1 MTRQVAL
8 AFNYPQSLAH
18 EVLGPNTRVCLA
30 HGRGLGK
37 SFFQRNRGLWLT
49 VAEHDGKPRS
59 FVDSETGIT
68 KTVPGLTG
76 VRLVLL
82 MPTFAAV
89 KKVHADLI
97 EAENAGMWAFLGG
110 KLNRSEWSIKF
121 PGGSW
126 IRCMGMKQA
135 DGNRGIRVDGVC
147 GDEIDDI
154 DPEHYDAV
162 ARPWLSEP
170 WSLKQILLGGTPRRG
185 RYGLLYRE
193 HSRGLAGTNARLAPE
208 PETAKERVEWAAL
221 RRCYSFHATYKD
233 APDTVDPQYVAE
245 VRAEMERDGA
255 LATFAREWE
264 CSFDSAEGLVYP
276 MFDESFHVREP
287 DPRDGPWS
295 EIIVGVDHGWEH
307 PGVFIVCGVRGE
319 GRDATVH
326 VIEERWEQ
334 RKVESEW
341 VAYAKEIRERYQS
354 RVPRMRWYADPSQ
367 PARIEALRRG
377 ANITLEPGAN
387 AVEDGIAAVATRIA
401 IQRVDVGTPENP
413 REHKTARF
421 YVSPKCPKLIRQF
434 SQYRRR
440 RDPNN
445 QDLFLD
451 EIEKVNDDGADA
463 LRYAIFSRFGGPSRT
478 RSESGAGW

>member
-1 MTRQVAL
+1 MTRKVSL
-8 AFNYPQSLAH
+8 SFNYPQSQAH
-18 EVLGPNTRVCLA
+18 EVLGPNTRVALPW
-30 HGRGLGK
+30 GRGTGK
-37 SFFQRNRGLWLT
+37 SWYERTEGLWLT
-49 VAEHDGKPRS
+49 VAQYDGKPRS
-59 FVDSETGIT
+59 YFDAESGAA
-68 KTVPGLTG
+68 KTVAGFKG

-89 KKVHADLI
+89 KKVHADLL

-110 KLNRSEWSIKF
+110 KLNRSEWSIRF

-170 WSLKQILLGGTPRRG
+170 WSLKRVLLGGTPRRG

-193 HSRGLAGTNARLAPE
+193 HSRGLAGTRAREAAE
-208 PETAKERVEWAAL
+208 PTTEKERIEWAAL
-221 RRCYSFHATYKD
+221 RRCYSFHATYRD

-287 DPRDGPWS
+287 DPRDGPWQ

-341 VAYAKEIRERYQS
+341 VAYAKEIRERYQN
-354 RVPRMRWYADPSQ
+354 RVHRIRWYADPSQ

-377 ANITLEPGAN
+377 AGINIEPGAN

-401 IQRVDVGTPENP
+401 VQRIDVGTEDAP

-421 YVSPKCPKLIRQF
+421 YVSARCPKLIRQF

-451 EIEKVNDDGADA
+451 EIEKVNDDGMDA
-463 LRYAIFSRFGGPSRT
+463 LRYAIFSRFGGPART
-478 RSESGAGW
+478 RTESGAGW